1 MLLHEHP
8 CNNAR
13 ETGGQLPV
21 NSIWL
26 WGAGRDGRL
35 VAPYAA
41 TWTDDPLAA
50 GLAAAGGKTARPVPA
65 SGALLDSRG
74 GGMQLMVLTSLPAT
88 AYGDLPQWRE
98 ALAGLERDWFQPLLD
113 ALWKESF
120 ESLTLHGLGADFSYS
135 SEIRPRDRWRFWR
148 ARRPLHA
155 YAA

>member
-1 MLLHEHP
+1 
-8 CNNAR
+8 
-13 ETGGQLPV
+13 
-21 NSIWL
+21 
-26 WGAGRDGRL
+26 
-35 VAPYAA
+35 
-41 TWTDDPLAA
+41 
-50 GLAAAGGKTARPVPA
+50 
-65 SGALLDSRG
+65 
-74 GGMQLMVLTSLPAT
+74 MQLVVLTSLPAT